1 MTPTV
6 LNGPYLYDG
15 NPKIL
20 TRSRSPRIGA
30 LHEKVPDFMQ
40 KSFEQEASPKNSPK
54 HKKYPK

>member
-40 KSFEQEASPKNSPK
+40 KSFEK
-54 HKKYPK
+54 